1 MGVIKHIC
9 IFEGLLT
16 LGEQNGFVRV
26 WEGVE
31 KETESMRE
39 ASWESTVV
47 VKARVH
53 GGLGSTNG
61 GGKNGEK

>member
-1 MGVIKHIC
+1 M
-9 IFEGLLT
+9 
-16 LGEQNGFVRV
+16 